1 MYGISKVIIY
11 CYCIVFTLNKHVPIN
26 MSNTEVN
33 YIFLI
38 IVTATI
44 TCSIVRCKTS

>member
-1 MYGISKVIIY
+1 
-11 CYCIVFTLNKHVPIN
+11 
-26 MSNTEVN
+26 MSNTEVY

-44 TCSIVRCKTS
+44 TCNIVRCKTS